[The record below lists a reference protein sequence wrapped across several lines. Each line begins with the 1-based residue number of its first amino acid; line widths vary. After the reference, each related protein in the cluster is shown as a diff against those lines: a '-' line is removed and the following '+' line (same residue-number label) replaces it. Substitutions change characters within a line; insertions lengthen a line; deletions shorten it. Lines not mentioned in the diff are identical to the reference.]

1 MPSLFQEILSHPAGK
16 KVAFPAG
23 ILFPAGRADG
33 SSSLDASQARS
44 NTRRAKVSYL
54 HSAINRRFVQ
64 DQFFVGPARI
74 GVSPERAAIPSGRV
88 TLVVCQAV
96 VFFAVQELVAGRP
109 VIVQS
114 FPMAETK
121 NYFIHATA
129 AERYAR
135 GRPDLYP
142 PIVRRICEVT
152 GCSRF
157 ASALDVGCGTG
168 LSTRAIAR
176 VADRVFGID
185 SSPEMLGQATG
196 GPGIAYQQARA
207 ESLPFA
213 DRSFDLINVG
223 LAFHWFVPDAFLREA
238 RRVLRDDGWLVI
250 YNSGFLG
257 QLHGEDD
264 FARWHGSL
272 YLARYPMP
280 PRSQSD
286 VTEEFVRPF
295 GFALVQK
302 ETHDQDISMS
312 SDQFVSY
319 LLTQSNVI
327 AVVEQGT
334 ECLEDAARFIIQ
346 GVAPFFD
353 GQGRTLK
360 WQSHIDFL
368 RVWG

>member
-1 MPSLFQEILSHPAGK
+1 
-16 KVAFPAG
+16 
-23 ILFPAGRADG
+23 
-33 SSSLDASQARS
+33 
-44 NTRRAKVSYL
+44 
-54 HSAINRRFVQ
+54 
-64 DQFFVGPARI
+64 
-74 GVSPERAAIPSGRV
+74 
-88 TLVVCQAV
+88 
-96 VFFAVQELVAGRP
+96 
-109 VIVQS
+109 
-114 FPMAETK
+114 MAETK

-152 GCSRF
+152 GRSRF
-157 ASALDVGCGTG
+157 ASVLDVGCGTG

-176 VADRVFGID
+176 VADRVVGID
-185 SSPEMLGQATG
+185 SSPKMLGQATG

-223 LAFHWFVPDAFLREA
+223 LAFHWFAPNAFLREA

-264 FARWHGSL
+264 FAQWHGSV
-272 YLARYPMP
+272 YLARYPTP

-286 VTEEFVRPF
+286 VTEEFVRLF
-295 GFALVQK
+295 GFTLVQK
-302 ETHDQDISMS
+302 QTHDQDISMS

-334 ECLEDAARFIIQ
+334 ECLQDVAHFIIQ
-346 GVAPFFD
+346 GVAPFWSAY
-353 GQGRTLK
+353 Q
-360 WQSHIDFL
+360 
-368 RVWG
+368 

>member
-1 MPSLFQEILSHPAGK
+1 
-16 KVAFPAG
+16 
-23 ILFPAGRADG
+23 
-33 SSSLDASQARS
+33 
-44 NTRRAKVSYL
+44 
-54 HSAINRRFVQ
+54 
-64 DQFFVGPARI
+64 
-74 GVSPERAAIPSGRV
+74 
-88 TLVVCQAV
+88 
-96 VFFAVQELVAGRP
+96 
-109 VIVQS
+109 
-114 FPMAETK
+114 MAEAK
-121 NYFIHATA
+121 NYFSHATA

-135 GRPDLYP
+135 GRPDLHP
-142 PIVRRICEVT
+142 AIVRRICEVT
-152 GCSRF
+152 GRARF

-176 VADRVFGID
+176 VADRVVGID

-196 GPGIAYQQARA
+196 GPGISYQQARA

-213 DRSFDLINVG
+213 DRSFDLVNVG
-223 LAFHWFVPDAFLREA
+223 LAFHWFAPDAFLGEA

-264 FARWHGSL
+264 FAQWHGSV
-272 YLARYPMP
+272 YLARYPTP

-302 ETHDQDISMS
+302 ETHDQEISMS
-312 SDQFVSY
+312 RDQFVNY

-334 ECLEDAARFIIQ
+334 ECLEDVAQFLVQ
-346 GVAPFFD
+346 GVAPFFG
-353 GQGRTLK
+353 GQRRILK

-368 RVWG
+368 RVRGGVAESIFPDRKLASSLHPS

>member
-1 MPSLFQEILSHPAGK
+1 
-16 KVAFPAG
+16 
-23 ILFPAGRADG
+23 
-33 SSSLDASQARS
+33 
-44 NTRRAKVSYL
+44 
-54 HSAINRRFVQ
+54 
-64 DQFFVGPARI
+64 
-74 GVSPERAAIPSGRV
+74 
-88 TLVVCQAV
+88 
-96 VFFAVQELVAGRP
+96 
-109 VIVQS
+109 
-114 FPMAETK
+114 MAEAK
-121 NYFIHATA
+121 NYFSHATA

-135 GRPDLYP
+135 GRPDLHP
-142 PIVRRICEVT
+142 AIVRRICEVT
-152 GCSRF
+152 GRARF

-176 VADRVFGID
+176 VADRVVGID

-196 GPGIAYQQARA
+196 GPGISYQQARA

-213 DRSFDLINVG
+213 DRSFDLVNVG
-223 LAFHWFVPDAFLREA
+223 LAFHWFAPDAFLGEA

-264 FARWHGSL
+264 FAQWHGNV
-272 YLARYPMP
+272 YLARYPTP

-312 SDQFVSY
+312 RDQFVNY

-327 AVVEQGT
+327 AVVEQGS
-334 ECLEDAARFIIQ
+334 ECLEDVAHFLVQ
-346 GVAPFFD
+346 GVASFFG
-353 GQGRTLK
+353 GQRRILK

-368 RVWG
+368 RVCATRRSSPP